1 MTRFFEKNTFLFFNQ
16 HYYTLYLG
24 DFNVGE
30 RRTNN
35 FENYINMT
43 FFPIFLDL
51 EHQEKKPGKFNLNK
65 LQPAELYN
73 IFKKI
78 GISTFKN

>member
-1 MTRFFEKNTFLFFNQ
+1 MEGFLIFQGGTIMTRFFEKNTFLFFNQ

-35 FENYINMT
+35 FENYTMPSKRFANYI
-43 FFPIFLDL
+43 
-51 EHQEKKPGKFNLNK
+51 
-65 LQPAELYN
+65 
-73 IFKKI
+73 
-78 GISTFKN
+78 